1 MHWPQFNGRAVA
13 LFLDF
18 DGTLADLA
26 AQPQDVRV
34 EPGLVAL
41 LRRLL
46 DQLDGALAIVTGRPV
61 DDIDRFLD
69 PLRLPVAGIHGAQGR
84 RADGR
89 RWQLAAPPLALVE
102 AVARAL
108 QAEHPGLQLE
118 RKAGALALHYRHAP
132 QAADACQQRL
142 AEAVAAQPGLE
153 LLHGKCVL
161 EVKPA
166 GVHKG
171 LAIERFLAEPPFAG
185 REPAFAGD
193 DVTDE
198 AGFETVLRLGGQA
211 CKVGE
216 GPTCAPQR
224 LAGPAELHRA
234 LAQWSQHLAG
244 RSEGSPA

>member
-1 MHWPQFNGRAVA
+1 MHWPQCNGRPIA

-26 AQPQDVRV
+26 AQPQDVRI
-34 EPGLVAL
+34 EPGLVEL
-41 LRRLL
+41 LGRLHE
-46 DQLDGALAIVTGRPV
+46 QLDGALAIVTGRPV
-61 DDIDRFLD
+61 DDIDRFLA

-84 RADGR
+84 QPDGR
-89 RWQLAAPPLALVE
+89 RWQLAAPALAPVE
-102 AVARAL
+102 AAARAL

-118 RKAGALALHYRHAP
+118 RKAVALALHYRHAP
-132 QAADACQQRL
+132 EAADACRQRL
-142 AEAVAAQPGLE
+142 AELVAAQPGLE
-153 LLHGKCVL
+153 LLHGKCVF

-171 LAIERFLAEPPFAG
+171 HAIERFLAERPFAG

-193 DVTDE
+193 DLTDE

-216 GPTCAPQR
+216 GPSCAPRR
-224 LAGPAELHRA
+224 LAGPAELHQA
-234 LAQWSQHLAG
+234 LAQWSRHLAG
-244 RSEGSPA
+244 RTEGSAA